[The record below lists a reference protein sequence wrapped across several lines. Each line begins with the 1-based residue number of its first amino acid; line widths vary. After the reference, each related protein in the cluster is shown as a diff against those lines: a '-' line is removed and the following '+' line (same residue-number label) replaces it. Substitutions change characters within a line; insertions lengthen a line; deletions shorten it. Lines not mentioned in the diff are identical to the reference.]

1 MKNSKLVLFESTQ
14 AFFRLSIDTMYEK
27 LKADGTT
34 QSSVYI
40 NTQKESGTFRPYVFL
55 VFTYLTDDFN
65 TTKGIY
71 TSVPHIYRIREQ
83 FEVMRSMLL
92 NPEAFTTVDG
102 AIAVSPAYAEPVVID
117 SLSQKNNDWIS
128 LMLTVCKDT
137 NSLVARPA
145 VAIQHSKSAGFSS
158 LLTADEFL
166 TIYDL
171 IMHLDYASL
180 ENQAVIL
187 ELLSRIN
194 TKGAGTS
201 GANAFAQQYNNVPT
215 TPATSYG
222 RTVSRAPVAP
232 AYQRPQQA
240 AVSAPVAKGVKL
252 PPRPAQ
258 AQPAPAP
265 VVEQPAT
272 APKVSMA
279 NIKDIPVEEDDMSL
293 DDTDA
298 VDAIFNEMGD
308 E

>member
-1 MKNSKLVLFESTQ
+1 MKNSKLVLFESSQ
-14 AFFRLSIDTMYEK
+14 AFFRLSVDTMYEK

-40 NTQKESGTFRPYVFL
+40 NTQKESGTFRPSVFL

-83 FEVMRSMLL
+83 FEVMRNMLTS
-92 NPEAFTTVDG
+92 PDAFTTVDG
-102 AIAVSPAYAEPVVID
+102 NITVSPAYAEPVVID
-117 SLSQKNNDWIS
+117 NLSQKNNDWIS

-145 VAIQHSKSAGFSS
+145 VAIQHSKSGGFSS

-171 IMHLDYASL
+171 IMHIDYASL

-187 ELLSRIN
+187 ELLSRIVA
-194 TKGAGTS
+194 KGGSAGNVNS
-201 GANAFAQQYNNVPT
+201 FLQQHNSTPV

-240 AVSAPVAKGVKL
+240 SVSAPVSQGAKL

-258 AQPAPAP
+258 VTPAPAP
-265 VVEQPAT
+265 VQQNSST
-272 APKVSMA
+272 PKINMNA
-279 NIKDIPVEEDDMSL
+279 IKDIPVEEDDMSL
-293 DDTDA
+293 DDSDA
-298 VDAIFNEMGD
+298 VDAIFSEMND
-308 E
+308 D

>member
-14 AFFRLSIDTMYEK
+14 AYFRLSVDTMYEK

-34 QSSVYI
+34 QSSVYL
-40 NTQKESGTFRPYVFL
+40 NTQKESGTFRPSVFL

-83 FEVMRSMLL
+83 FEVMKNMLL
-92 NPEAFTTVDG
+92 SPDAFTTIEGVTQ
-102 AIAVSPAYAEPVVID
+102 VTPAYAEPVVID
-117 SLSQKNNDWIS
+117 NLSQKNNDWIS

-145 VAIQHSKSAGFSS
+145 VAIQHSKSGGFSS

-171 IMHLDYASL
+171 IMHIDYASL

-187 ELLSRIN
+187 ELLSRVVA
-194 TKGAGTS
+194 KGAGS
-201 GANAFAQQYNNVPT
+201 GSSFLQQHSATPV

-240 AVSAPVAKGVKL
+240 AVTAPVSQSAKL

-258 AQPAPAP
+258 ANPVPQPVA
-265 VVEQPAT
+265 
-272 APKVSMA
+272 APKINMA
-279 NIKDIPVEEDDMSL
+279 NLENIPVEEDDISL

-298 VDAIFNEMGD
+298 VDAIFSEASD